1 MIIAIH
7 NHKGGIGTTTLVAH
21 LCVLAKELGIR
32 VAGCAADFK
41 QDLPRFLGPEN
52 IPCIDIDPQREEPD
66 YDLFIIDVQSHTKPP
81 IDPDVWIIPISDHG
95 AAING
100 LALSDSLR
108 APMIWLGNKGRKLP
122 DVPAYLQGA
131 VEIAGSIPYSRAIRC
146 AGDDDRIVWSVPEL
160 AHTAGA
166 LYLRAALHDLLEQ
179 AIALSGEPLVLPS
192 RKGKWPRPSAPPPHD
207 PVDSDLAAPAN

>member
-7 NHKGGIGTTTLVAH
+7 NHKGGIGTTTLAAH

-52 IPCIDIDPQREEPD
+52 VPCIDIDPQREEPD

-81 IDPDVWIIPISDHG
+81 IDPDVWVIPISDHG

-100 LALSDSLR
+100 VALSDSLR

-146 AGDDDRIVWSVPEL
+146 ACDDDRTVWSVPEL
-160 AHTAGA
+160 ARTAGA

-179 AIALSGEPLVLPS
+179 AIALSGEPLAVPS

>member
-41 QDLPRFLGPEN
+41 QDLPRLLGPEN
-52 IPCIDIDPQREEPD
+52 VPCIDIDPQREEPD

-100 LALSDSLR
+100 VALSDSLR

-146 AGDDDRIVWSVPEL
+146 AGDDYRIVWSDPEL
-160 AHTAGA
+160 AQTTGA
-166 LYLRAALHDLLEQ
+166 HELRVALHDLLEQ
-179 AIALSGEPLVLPS
+179 AVALSGEPLVVPS
-192 RKGKWPRPSAPPPHD
+192 RKGKWPKPSAAPLPEPVNAVHAD
-207 PVDSDLAAPAN
+207 PTN